1 MIGFGNHTLA
11 KHPYHLSVN
20 PSSKRRA
27 QDTSQRATHQLGMLC
42 DDAVLAGAWGDEVL
56 ASGGGADVAPH
67 RREDR
72 LVAVAAAAAVLR
84 EERAEVGYGGRRRGG
99 DAPQLPGRGEVLD
112 PRGDGERRRAEAEHR
127 PVQRGGEAGQRHGR
141 LPVARRHG
149 SPGRGDRCGGG
160 ATRRR
165 LRCFRRCVLSC
176 VRWRFC
182 RFGAEPW
189 TAWVFHGYS
198 WSRPRGPIRT
208 FEIGCATP
216 PPSREPS
223 DHLSTI

>member
-84 EERAEVGYGGRRRGG
+84 EERAEVGMAAPARRRC
-99 DAPQLPGRGEVLD
+99 A
-112 PRGDGERRRAEAEHR
+112 AA
-127 PVQRGGEAGQRHGR
+127 
-141 LPVARRHG
+141 AR
-149 SPGRGDRCGGG
+149 
-160 ATRRR
+160 TRR
-165 LRCFRRCVLSC
+165 
-176 VRWRFC
+176 
-182 RFGAEPW
+182 G
-189 TAWVFHGYS
+189 T
-198 WSRPRGPIRT
+198 
-208 FEIGCATP
+208 
-216 PPSREPS
+216 
-223 DHLSTI
+223 